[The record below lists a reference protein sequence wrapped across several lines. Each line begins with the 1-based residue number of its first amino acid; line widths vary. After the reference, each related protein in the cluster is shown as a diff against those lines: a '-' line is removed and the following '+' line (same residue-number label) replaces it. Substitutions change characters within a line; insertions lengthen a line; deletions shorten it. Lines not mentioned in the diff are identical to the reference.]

1 MFILFYFTFC
11 FLDDAGGNVEGGGA
25 AVVFAYADAVAAAL
39 LYAEKRYFCHRGALG
54 QVVELDGRAAFK
66 TFGYLS
72 LQRRRITAVYFAVI
86 FNLEH
91 DVSGC
96 VGEVVPLRSAF
107 SRYGRGGIGVTVNS
121 AVIVDLSGFIAFH
134 CGRCLRLL
142 VGLFFGIVAGAE
154 NEAAG
159 YYDSSV

>member
-1 MFILFYFTFC
+1 MFILFYFIFC
-11 FLDDAGGNVEGGGA
+11 FLNDACSKIEGGSA

-72 LQRRRITAVYFAVI
+72 LQRRRITAVYFAVV

-91 DVSGC
+91 DVCGC
-96 VGEVVPLRSAF
+96 MCEVVPLRGAF
-107 SRYGRGGIGVTVNS
+107 SRYDRGGRSFDGGGGGIGGAAEV
-121 AVIVDLSGFIAFH
+121 
-134 CGRCLRLL
+134 
-142 VGLFFGIVAGAE
+142 FGIVVCQNIEIVGFVAGS
-154 NEAAG
+154 G
-159 YYDSSV
+159 